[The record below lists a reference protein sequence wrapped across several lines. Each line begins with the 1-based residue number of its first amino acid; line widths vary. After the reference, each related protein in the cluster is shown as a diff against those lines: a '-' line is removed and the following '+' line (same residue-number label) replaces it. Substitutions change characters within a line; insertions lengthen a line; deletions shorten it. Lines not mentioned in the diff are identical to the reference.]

1 MYYCITPCLYGADS
15 TISMPPTITAV
26 HGSIGLYPGRSNR
39 STWVPIERCKF
50 SRMKRGIAV
59 MSPNRIQK
67 LQQLGFELSW
77 YESKCML
84 KTRLT
89 NTAAPANSE
98 MGATVGNRP
107 RDGRSH
113 QVRTYVYC
121 RSVILIVVLQT
132 LSIAVQEESS
142 HVSQHA
148 VHIVHDLYYVVLIVV
163 FIMRLT
169 HYLQLHHTN

>member
-77 YESKCML
+77 YESKCIL

-113 QVRTYVYC
+113 QVERTYIADLLFLSSSSRLYPLLYK
-121 RSVILIVVLQT
+121 RKALMSPNTLYILYMISTMLFS
-132 LSIAVQEESS
+132 LSCSS
-142 HVSQHA
+142 CA
-148 VHIVHDLYYVVLIVV
+148 
-163 FIMRLT
+163 
-169 HYLQLHHTN
+169 